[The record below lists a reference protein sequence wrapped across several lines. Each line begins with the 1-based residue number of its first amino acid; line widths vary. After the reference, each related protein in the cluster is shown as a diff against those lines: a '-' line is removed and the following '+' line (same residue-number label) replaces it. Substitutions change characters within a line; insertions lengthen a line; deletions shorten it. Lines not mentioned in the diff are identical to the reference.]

1 MIAGLY
7 LEHLTD
13 SDLGL
18 LEAASQRPTVRRE
31 PEALL
36 GALDDPAAYRAVF
49 NQPGRDPLFQA
60 SPFLL
65 FSLLIHRAARDLT
78 QASFVDEWVGPRQ
91 RVPVFDVTGLRE
103 FGAEPARR
111 FFLAELLASY
121 THVASGSVLV
131 QTRRGWRRRRFSEL
145 DPLRLIELAELLP
158 EQERPSVYRRL
169 GDLALFL
176 TGIFPDYAAERLV
189 VSRERQQLERALD
202 RSDRERAEVEDGIWL
217 LERIGRRSYRIAHRA
232 AVRGT
237 VMTEV
242 LANVSENFAAAR
254 RVLNFL
260 TDRYLFPQR
269 QRWFGVG

>member
-78 QASFVDEWVGPRQ
+78 QASFVDEWIGPRQ

-189 VSRERQQLERALD
+189 VNRERQQLERALD
-202 RSDRERAEVEDGIWL
+202 RGDGSGPKSRTGSGCWS
-217 LERIGRRSYRIAHRA
+217 ESA
-232 AVRGT
+232 AVPTGLPTAPRSA
-237 VMTEV
+237 EP
-242 LANVSENFAAAR
+242 S
-254 RVLNFL
+254 
-260 TDRYLFPQR
+260 
-269 QRWFGVG
+269 